1 MTVIILHDG
10 KAWAMGASPES
21 VGEDCRRLQT
31 DSPMKFIA
39 DAETRMRFICRAWE
53 LLGSERSG
61 ER

>member
-21 VGEDCRRLQT
+21 VGEDCRKLEP
-31 DSPMKFIA
+31 DSKISFVA

-53 LLGSERSG
+53 LLTTPKNPKA
-61 ER
+61 